1 MEVFNIHRADGLAVK
16 SFDIF
21 YLLTYSFSLYDSFLD
36 LQVAKQRFF
45 TKFLASLLENSHT
58 RVLLPGLEVF
68 LPGIQ
73 PKIIDSIEITED
85 PLLL

>member
-1 MEVFNIHRADGLAVK
+1 MKVFNIHRADGLTVE
-16 SFDIF
+16 SFDVF
-21 YLLTYSFSLYDSFLD
+21 YLLTYSFRLYDSFLD

-58 RVLLPGLEVF
+58 CVLLPGLEIF
-68 LPGIQ
+68 LPGVK